1 MSFGIGISA
10 DYDFLHDPQQK
21 RAAGYCPECGGE
33 LYAPSFTCSR
43 CERRGRAEP
52 LVKTREI
59 SFIVDASAPM
69 HRAVREFLYRND
81 LKFREEVV
89 SNV

>member
-1 MSFGIGISA
+1 MGYYSR
-10 DYDFLHDPQQK
+10 DPQQE
-21 RAAGYCPECGGE
+21 RPVGFCPECGGE
-33 LYAPSFTCSR
+33 LYAPSCVCIR
-43 CERRGRAEP
+43 CERRSRTEP

-69 HRAVREFLYRND
+69 HRAVREFLNRQD

-89 SNV
+89 GNV